1 MYDNKSSK
9 FSNVFD
15 FRLNKNKKKTELFS
29 NLSNFNVNNPHEND
43 ELFKE
48 FVIMTD
54 SLLKKPTD
62 RHKIVSG
69 DILASLYLPQY
80 FFRFK
85 NDDAKLETVRTALIN
100 SHMELENLRSST
112 VDDLLTSSVDTVI
125 IYNHIVKLLDEL
137 EQTNNNDEQKLRQ
150 ISYAIENKLMEAS
163 SKCKVVN
170 KALKN
175 NMIREMM
182 SKEMNGE
189 KLNADDVDKEG
200 SNTYSR
206 EPGILRFIDT
216 ITNLKVD
223 LDVLLNIV
231 RKGTELFNKIND
243 SPHGTYNSYKITS
256 SLLDAVKVPKNFI
269 DDEIEEIKM
278 INGSFIT
285 LSKKA
290 NIKGYYVLLDKS
302 GSMGGEKIVNARAIA
317 FALGLLAKQRRLKFM
332 FRFFDSDVYDMID
345 KLTMENLAKIGSV
358 DADGGTCISCALN
371 KALEDLRNMKE
382 FVIIIITDGE
392 DEFAIEPLVNAIKN
406 GKHKLISVLIGN
418 ESFHNLIELTKKVD
432 GVGLTTED
440 LDDKIALEIL
450 KEVSSQ

>member
-9 FSNVFD
+9 FSNIFD

-163 SKCKVVN
+163 SKCKAVN

-243 SPHGTYNSYKITS
+243 SPHGTYNSYKY
-256 SLLDAVKVPKNFI
+256 V
-269 DDEIEEIKM
+269 
-278 INGSFIT
+278 IT
-285 LSKKA
+285 LM
-290 NIKGYYVLLDKS
+290 L
-302 GSMGGEKIVNARAIA
+302 
-317 FALGLLAKQRRLKFM
+317 
-332 FRFFDSDVYDMID
+332 
-345 KLTMENLAKIGSV
+345 
-358 DADGGTCISCALN
+358 
-371 KALEDLRNMKE
+371 
-382 FVIIIITDGE
+382 
-392 DEFAIEPLVNAIKN
+392 
-406 GKHKLISVLIGN
+406 
-418 ESFHNLIELTKKVD
+418 
-432 GVGLTTED
+432 
-440 LDDKIALEIL
+440 
-450 KEVSSQ
+450 